1 VNPANNVLFTS
12 DLWLR
17 ALERYASDTHLSVK
31 LFDSDESTV
40 FGPVHSTPLFQLFE
54 ERGYDPGI
62 FAECARLC
70 LAQTDRRPAVVVSEV
85 YGLAVVG
92 TSLVLEGKVVGAAV
106 AGYAFMDFSQLSE
119 VQRLAKD
126 AGIQFERLWRVA
138 REQKPVPQQRLM
150 LSGELLQVLGDALL
164 RENYRTRQYEEA
176 ALKLG
181 EVSRAKDQAHE
192 DLQQTASALRKSEE
206 HYRILFDLGPVAVYS
221 CDASGVIQEF
231 NNRATELWGRTPAQ
245 GDTDERFCGSFKLF
259 RPDGSFMPHDQCPMA
274 EVSSGKLSEARDQEV
289 VIERPDATRVT
300 VIVNIRSLKNDRGEV
315 IGATNSFYD
324 ITERKQAEETLRESE
339 ERYRVLFGSVPVA
352 VFVCDVNGVIQHCN
366 ERAVELW
373 GRKPECGVE
382 KHCGSAQLILPD
394 GTVLPHEQSPIA
406 EVLRTGISA
415 SNIEVFIQRPDGSR
429 LPVLVNFAAL
439 RNERNEITGAVTSFI
454 DITERKNAEQA
465 LQLAHDELESLVQRR
480 TASLRRLS
488 SHLQHVQDDE
498 RRRIA
503 RELHDSAG
511 QYLAALKMNLAQLD
525 RSYPTNTKTVLAE
538 SNQLLD
544 TCLAEIRTMS
554 YLLHPPMLDESG
566 LAPAA
571 TWYVEGF
578 AKRSGIETAVDISPN
593 LERLPRDVE
602 MVVFRA
608 LQESLTNVHRHSQSP
623 RVDIRI
629 QVENG
634 LATLIVRDY
643 GRGFG
648 SENLETFRGG
658 SDVGVGLAGM
668 RERVAELGGI
678 FEILPEKPGTSVRVT
693 LPSANEQTHTAHIQ
707 TAPKTK
713 RSERRGS
720 AA

>member
-1 VNPANNVLFTS
+1 MNPANNVLFTS